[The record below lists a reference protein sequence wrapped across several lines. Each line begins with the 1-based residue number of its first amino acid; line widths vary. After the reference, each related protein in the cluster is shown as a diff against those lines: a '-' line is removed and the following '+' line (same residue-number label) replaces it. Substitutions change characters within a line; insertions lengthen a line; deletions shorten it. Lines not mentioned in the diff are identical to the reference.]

1 MNSMHVGTSWC
12 WLTCRTIKAGLRPS
26 EKVENPN
33 RSTGWKSMRLR
44 KLAQASRN
52 SVTLQTSQQAKAPLN
67 KHSKLFQ
74 SPCHCA
80 FPSGALGDIAQLL
93 AYELWEAG
101 GEIKGSNRH
110 AQLLQLC
117 LTPCDPVDCSPP
129 SLLCPWDFSGK
140 DTGVGCH
147 FVLQG
152 MFLAQ
157 GLSPALQVDSLLT
170 EPPEKPR
177 GGKCLVKKSNL
188 WLYLNSSPLRQSVD
202 ALCMYCLPMEEEV
215 RGGSEHL

>member
-1 MNSMHVGTSWC
+1 M
-12 WLTCRTIKAGLRPS
+12 
-26 EKVENPN
+26 
-33 RSTGWKSMRLR
+33 
-44 KLAQASRN
+44 
-52 SVTLQTSQQAKAPLN
+52 
-67 KHSKLFQ
+67 
-74 SPCHCA
+74 
-80 FPSGALGDIAQLL
+80 
-93 AYELWEAG
+93 
-101 GEIKGSNRH
+101 
-110 AQLLQLC
+110 
-117 LTPCDPVDCSPP
+117 
-129 SLLCPWDFSGK
+129 
-140 DTGVGCH
+140 GCH

-215 RGGSEHL
+215 CGGSEHL